1 MRRRAVLAALVFLA
15 AVAAVPATALD
26 VPYLIGRVNDHAGM
40 LTETERAR
48 IDEKLAALEA
58 GTGAQVAVLT
68 IVSLGGEPIE
78 AYSLRVAETWRL
90 GRKGRDD
97 GVLLL
102 VARDDR
108 ALRLEVGYGLEA
120 TLPDAVCRRII
131 DNVIVPQFRAG
142 SYAAGIEAGVD
153 AISGTIQGREVVPAE
168 APTQIQDVRDAP
180 WTFRLLFLGIFTVVV
195 GTFSLVALFAKGCQS
210 WFLYIFL
217 MPFYLAFPFAALGSP
232 AGLVPIVL
240 WVAGFPILKLWF
252 GNTAAGKS
260 WLANHPW
267 WTSFATSSGRGSGG
281 GWSSGGGFSGGGGSF
296 GGGGASGRW

>member
-1 MRRRAVLAALVFLA
+1 VFLA

-26 VPYLIGRVNDHAGM
+26 VPYLIGRVSDHAGM

-68 IVSLGGEPIE
+68 VVSLGGEPIE

-153 AISGTIQGREVVPAE
+153 AIGGTIQGREVVPAE
-168 APTQIQDVRDAP
+168 APPQIQDVRDAP
-180 WTFRLLFLGIFTVVV
+180 WTFKLLFLGIFTVVV
-195 GTFSLVALFAKGCQS
+195 GTFSLVALFARGCQS

-217 MPFYLAFPFAALGSP
+217 MPLYLAFPFAALGSP

-240 WVAGFPILKLWF
+240 WVAGFPILKLSL
-252 GNTAAGKS
+252 GNTAAGRA